1 MEQRIPC
8 FRSPP
13 FGLLCIEAIALVL
26 KQKLNTNSLSA
37 IDVEN
42 WVSLGWLDE
51 QRWSH

>member
-1 MEQRIPC
+1 MPC

-13 FGLLCIEAIALVL
+13 FGLLCIEVVALVL

-42 WVSLGWLDE
+42 RVALGWLYE